1 MIKYKSING
10 LPVDEQ
16 GNIVECKYSLVQ
28 GDYVLVFDS
37 YEELMNYI
45 KPDLS
50 FVKRAEIEQQAE
62 ELFDKSLADNWY
74 TKFDIYL
81 YASKGEKLAVD
92 ILAYYE
98 YLWETIETN
107 FNQDN
112 YNFKLPNFE
121 QWQNLKPIR

>member
-1 MIKYKSING
+1 MIKVPNIKGSPESTPKKYVGVHSDDLYFYFFDDEIEMELFYNS
-10 LPVDEQ
+10 LPIDNS
-16 GNIVECKYSLVQ
+16 GK
-28 GDYVLVFDS
+28 
-37 YEELMNYI
+37 
-45 KPDLS
+45 K
-50 FVKRAEIEQQAE
+50 AEIELQAE
-62 ELFDKSLADNWY
+62 ELFYQALEDNWY

-81 YASKGEKLAVD
+81 YANKGEQKAVD

-121 QWQNLKPIR
+121 QWQNLKPIP